1 MEVMAVNLCKYN
13 RDRRM
18 INIFRGKQNQKNDL
32 ENVITEKK
40 KL

>member
-18 INIFRGKQNQKNDL
+18 IKIFRGKQNQKNDL
-32 ENVITEKK
+32 ENVITEKT